1 MKILV
6 ADDHPIVRFGL
17 KQVLASE
24 PDLVVAGE
32 ASTGDEALA
41 LARSL
46 DWDVAI
52 LDFSMPGRSGFD
64 LIEDLTR
71 EFPKRPLLVLSMHS
85 EQLHAARILKAGAA
99 GYINKESAPQELAN
113 ALRKVAAGGKYV
125 SAALGEVLAT
135 EFTRAAGRRPH
146 EKLSDREYRVMW
158 LLASG
163 KHINGI
169 AQELRLHAST
179 VSTYRAR
186 ILKKLGVHSVAGL
199 VQYAVRNQLIE

>member
-32 ASTGDEALA
+32 ASNGDEALA

-71 EFPKRPLLVLSMHS
+71 EFPRRPLLVLSMHS

-99 GYINKESAPQELAN
+99 GYVNKESAPQELAT

-125 SAALGEVLAT
+125 SAALGEVLAK
-135 EFTRAAGRRPH
+135 EFTGTAGRKPH

-163 KHINGI
+163 RHINGI

-186 ILKKLGVHSVAGL
+186 VLKKLGVGSVAEL